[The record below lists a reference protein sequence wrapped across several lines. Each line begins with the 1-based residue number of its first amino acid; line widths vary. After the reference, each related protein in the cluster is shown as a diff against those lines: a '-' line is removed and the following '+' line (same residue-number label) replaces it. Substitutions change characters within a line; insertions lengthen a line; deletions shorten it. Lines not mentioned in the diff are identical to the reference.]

1 MQKRHFFLFITV
13 FLSAYA
19 LAETSVEIEV
29 GPGYGLNGNPNSKR
43 YEFQIETEIAEY
55 WDIDAFQRVA
65 KPNGYAKWDQ
75 KTEFGIKR
83 SWGIPFF
90 RFSVGRNSELSEA
103 YNYYNLMPGFAFKL
117 APDWTMK
124 LAYRYIHSLPN
135 EAEKSIS
142 RTYRTAF
149 EYRLDNKNKLK
160 FKWDHERREMNE
172 FAFGW
177 SYSF

>member
-1 MQKRHFFLFITV
+1 MKKLPLSFFAAL
-13 FLSAYA
+13 FLSVSA
-19 LAETSVEIEV
+19 LAETAMEIEV

-43 YEFQIETEIAEY
+43 YEFQIETEIAEH

-83 SWGIPFF
+83 EWDIAFF
-90 RFSVGRNSELSEA
+90 RFSVGRNSELGEA
-103 YNYYNLMPGFAFKL
+103 YNYYNLMPGAAFKL

-142 RTYRTAF
+142 RTYRTVF
-149 EYRLDNKNKLK
+149 EYRLDHKNTLK
-160 FKWDHERREMNE
+160 VKWDHERREMNE

-177 SYSF
+177 AYSF

>member
-1 MQKRHFFLFITV
+1 VQKRHLFFFITV
-13 FLSAYA
+13 FLSTHV

-43 YEFQIETEIAEY
+43 YEFQIETEIAEH

-65 KPNGYAKWDQ
+65 KPNGYARWDQ

-83 SWGIPFF
+83 EWDIAFF
-90 RFSVGRNSELSEA
+90 RFSVGRNSELGEA
-103 YNYYNLMPGFAFKL
+103 YNYYNLMPGAAFKL

>member
-43 YEFQIETEIAEY
+43 YEFQIETEIAEH

-65 KPNGYAKWDQ
+65 KSNGYAKWDQ

-83 SWGIPFF
+83 EWDIVFF
-90 RFSVGRNSELSEA
+90 RFSVGRNSELGEA
-103 YNYYNLMPGFAFKL
+103 YNYYNLMPGAAFKL

>member
-1 MQKRHFFLFITV
+1 MQKRYLFFFAAV

-43 YEFQIETEIAEY
+43 YEFQIETEIAEH

-83 SWGIPFF
+83 EWDITFF
-90 RFSVGRNSELSEA
+90 RFSVGRNSELGEA
-103 YNYYNLMPGFAFKL
+103 YNYYNLMPGAAFKL

-142 RTYRTAF
+142 RTHRTAF

>member
-1 MQKRHFFLFITV
+1 VQKRHFFFFITV
-13 FLSAYA
+13 FLSAHA

-43 YEFQIETEIAEY
+43 YEFQIETEIAEH

-65 KPNGYAKWDQ
+65 KSNGHAKWDQ

-83 SWGIPFF
+83 EWDIAFF
-90 RFSVGRNSELSEA
+90 RFSVGRNSELGEA
-103 YNYYNLMPGFAFKL
+103 YNYYNLMPGAAFKL

>member
-1 MQKRHFFLFITV
+1 MQKRHLFFFITV

-43 YEFQIETEIAEY
+43 YEFQIETEIAEH

-83 SWGIPFF
+83 EWDIAFF
-90 RFSVGRNSELSEA
+90 RFSVGRNSELGEA
-103 YNYYNLMPGFAFKL
+103 YNYYNLMPGAAFKL

>member
-1 MQKRHFFLFITV
+1 MKKHYLFFFIALFLGTNV
-13 FLSAYA
+13 F
-19 LAETSVEIEV
+19 AETTVEIEV

-43 YEFQIETEIAEY
+43 YEFQIETEIAEH

-65 KPNGYAKWDQ
+65 KPDGYAKWDQ

-83 SWGIPFF
+83 EWGVPFF
-90 RFSVGRNSELSEA
+90 RFSVGRNSELGEA
-103 YNYYNLMPGFAFKL
+103 YNYYNLMPGVSLSL
-117 APDWTMK
+117 APEWSMT
-124 LAYRYIHSLPN
+124 LAYRFIHSLPS

-149 EYRLDNKNKLK
+149 EYRLDNKTKLK

>member
-1 MQKRHFFLFITV
+1 MQKQYLFFFAAV
-13 FLSAYA
+13 FLSAHA
-19 LAETSVEIEV
+19 WAETSMEIEV
-29 GPGYGLNGNPNSKR
+29 GPGYGLNGKPNSMR
-43 YEFQIETEIAEY
+43 YEFQLETDLAEDWEI
-55 WDIDAFQRVA
+55 DIFQRVA
-65 KPNGYAKWDQ
+65 KPDGYAKWDQ

-83 SWGIPFF
+83 SWDIPFF
-90 RFSVGRNSELSEA
+90 RFSLGRNSELGEA

-124 LAYRYIHSLPN
+124 LAYRYIHSLPS

-160 FKWDHERREMNE
+160 LKWDHERREMNE

-177 SYSF
+177 AHSF